1 MDEIEDVQDCEDEEE
16 PASRGIVIVKDMEES
31 RHKEHQ

>member
-16 PASRGIVIVKDMEES
+16 PVIRRIVIVEDMEES
-31 RHKEHQ
+31 RQKEHQ